1 MQKKNINE
9 TEEMI
14 IVVDMINGFMKG
26 GVMADPYIMHIVP
39 TIRNYMEEAIQNSS
53 KNVVVIRDAHEKGA
67 MEFKVHPE
75 HCLKDSW
82 ESSLIDEL
90 RDLLPYCYEFEKNS
104 TSTIW
109 AGETNTFLPFIKK
122 ALTNPKLKRIK
133 IVGCCTDI
141 CVMDL
146 AIPLKKLC
154 DELNIDIEV
163 IVPTEAVETYQIKP
177 NLYDQEGRLI
187 EEGIH
192 DRQEWNDMAFKF
204 MNQAGIN
211 VLGYQKVKR

>member
-39 TIRNYMEEAIQNSS
+39 TIRNYMEEAIQNLS

-104 TSTIW
+104 TSTI
-109 AGETNTFLPFIKK
+109 
-122 ALTNPKLKRIK
+122 
-133 IVGCCTDI
+133 
-141 CVMDL
+141 
-146 AIPLKKLC
+146 
-154 DELNIDIEV
+154 DIEV
-163 IVPTEAVETYQIKP
+163 IVPEEAVETYQIKP